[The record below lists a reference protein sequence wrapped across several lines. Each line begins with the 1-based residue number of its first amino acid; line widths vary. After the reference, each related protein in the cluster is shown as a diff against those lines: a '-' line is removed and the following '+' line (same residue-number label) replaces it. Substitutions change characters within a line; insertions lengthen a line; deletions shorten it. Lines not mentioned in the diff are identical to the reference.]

1 MEGIL
6 RSSPQE
12 LKCPYFDH
20 FLDFSKKYFFGESNQ
35 NNFQTGRFF
44 KKNPE
49 LNELERVMTALKI
62 SSKNI
67 EKQKS

>member
-1 MEGIL
+1 MKVIL
-6 RSSPQE
+6 RSSSQG
-12 LKCPYFDH
+12 LKYPYFDH
-20 FLDFSKKYFFGESNQ
+20 FLDFFNFFLGIGPKL
-35 NNFQTGRFF
+35 FLDLFF
-44 KKNPE
+44 LEKTPE